1 MSPSTPTLRGELLY
15 RMSLEVAPPLD
26 LGATPQGR
34 RLLFA
39 FKGGRFEGPGLA
51 GEVLTTGGDWLIDR
65 PDGAMVLDVRRTLR
79 TNDGHFIY
87 AFYRGLLLASPAVR
101 QKMERGEPV
110 AADHGP
116 ELAEESP
123 EGAVAAGAPG
133 GVGVFGGE
141 VELGRFLSA
150 AGRGLR
156 LAGPMAQ
163 AA

>member
-1 MSPSTPTLRGELLY
+1 VSPSTPTLRGELLY
-15 RMSLEVAPPLD
+15 RMSLEVAPPLY

-110 AADHGP
+110 AADEMYFRTTPVFETGSDKYGWLNRIISVGIG
-116 ELAEESP
+116 ETTAT
-123 EGAVAAGAPG
+123 
-133 GVGVFGGE
+133 GVLLTVFR
-141 VELGRFLSA
+141 VS
-150 AGRGLR
+150 
-156 LAGPMAQ
+156 
-163 AA
+163 

>member
-39 FKGGRFEGPGLA
+39 FKGGRFEGPALS

-79 TNDGHFIY
+79 TNDGHLIY
-87 AFYRGLLLASPAVR
+87 AFYRGLLVAAPAVR

-110 AADHGP
+110 AASEMYFRTTPVFETGS
-116 ELAEESP
+116 EKYGWLNRIISVGIGETTAT
-123 EGAVAAGAPG
+123 
-133 GVGVFGGE
+133 GVLLTVFR
-141 VELGRFLSA
+141 VS
-150 AGRGLR
+150 
-156 LAGPMAQ
+156 
-163 AA
+163 